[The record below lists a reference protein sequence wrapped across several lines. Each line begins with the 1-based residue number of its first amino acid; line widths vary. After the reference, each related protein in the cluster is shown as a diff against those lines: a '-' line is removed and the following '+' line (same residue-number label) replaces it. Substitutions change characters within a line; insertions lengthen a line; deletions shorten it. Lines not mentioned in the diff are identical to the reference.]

1 MKIKKR
7 IFIIFFI
14 LLSLTYTC
22 SKKNDSLII
31 DSNKIAQD
39 INNTFLQ
46 MKIECKKIA
55 DRVEMVFSNPDNYDT
70 TTEKM
75 DVYNNGKYKTFEDLI
90 YYYYP
95 ENENECEIAAG
106 FGKPINN
113 ELKKKIRLTEN
124 LDQDLRRS
132 INSNFI
138 SRNWLVL
145 YNDSIVLVYPQINM
159 VSMLPAKLNFY
170 NFSHY
175 KLSNEKNNP
184 EKKVLWISNNEPG
197 EPIISYVGDGWVMG
211 ISAPV
216 YLADSKKI
224 FAAAITVLRISDLNK
239 RFIES
244 SKNMIMLLSSQSY
257 LIGASKICR
266 ESIELKLLYYDH
278 LKQLKDLPDVN
289 QEFKLSHKNQD
300 KDLQNLADRYKKESK
315 FNIKIQDNN
324 YFVNVV
330 KIPKV
335 NFYIIGLLRGDQ

>member
-14 LLSLTYTC
+14 LISLSYTC
-22 SKKNDSLII
+22 STKKDSLIL

-39 INNTFLQ
+39 INNTFIQ

-55 DRVEMVFSNPDNYDT
+55 DRVNIIFSNPDNYDT
-70 TTEKM
+70 STEKM
-75 DVYNNGKYKTFEDLI
+75 DVNNNGKYKTFEDLV

-106 FGKPINN
+106 FGKPINT

-124 LDQDLRRS
+124 IGPDLRTS

-145 YNDSIVLVYPQINM
+145 YNDSIVLVYPQLNM

-170 NFSHY
+170 KFSNY

-224 FAAAITVLRISDLNK
+224 FAAVISVLKMSDLNK

-244 SKNMIMLLSSQSY
+244 SKHMIMLLSSQSY
-257 LIGASKICR
+257 LIGASKVCR
-266 ESIELKLLYYDH
+266 ESIELKLLHYDH

-289 QEFKLSHKNQD
+289 QEFKLSHKNQL
-300 KDLQNLADRYKKESK
+300 KDLQILAERYKKESK
-315 FNIKIQDNN
+315 FYINIQGNQ

-330 KIPKV
+330 KIPEV
-335 NFYIIGLLRGDQ
+335 NFYIIGLLKT

>member
-1 MKIKKR
+1 MKIKNLI
-7 IFIIFFI
+7 IFILV
-14 LLSLTYTC
+14 LLINSC
-22 SKKNDSLII
+22 SEKTDYLII
-31 DSNKIAQD
+31 DTNKIAND
-39 INNTFLQ
+39 INNTFVQ
-46 MKIECKKIA
+46 MRIESTKIA
-55 DRVEMVFSNPDNYDT
+55 DQTSIIFSNPDNYDT
-70 TTEKM
+70 NTERM
-75 DVYNNGKYKTFEDLI
+75 DVNNNGKFKTFENLV

-106 FGKPINN
+106 FGKPINI
-113 ELKKKIRLTEN
+113 EMKKKIRLIEN
-124 LDQDLRRS
+124 LDPVLISS

-145 YNDSIVLVYPQINM
+145 YDDAIVLVYPQINM
-159 VSMLPAKLNFY
+159 LSMLPANLDFY
-170 NFSHY
+170 TFSHY

-224 FAAAITVLRISDLNK
+224 FAAAITVLKISDLNK

-257 LIGASKICR
+257 LIGASKTCR

-278 LKQLKDLPDVN
+278 LKQLEDLPDVN
-289 QEFKLSHKNQD
+289 QEFKLSHINQQN
-300 KDLQNLADRYKKESK
+300 DLQILAGRYKKESQ
-315 FNIKIQDNN
+315 FFIEIQGIQ
-324 YFVNVV
+324 YSANVV
-330 KIPKV
+330 KIPEV
-335 NFYIIGLLRGDQ
+335 NFYIIGLLKTKPD